1 MSQDTSVL
9 AQNILQII
17 PQIMRILTAEF
28 RRSGHLMTPGNFQ
41 MMVLLHYGPANLSDL
56 AEYQNVSLPT
66 ISRSVSRLEKMG
78 WIRRLA
84 KPNDRRVTLI
94 ELTSDGRHQLEEM
107 SRLAEATLGALLDP
121 LLEADRMTL
130 AGGLDVMRRTFDLY
144 EPEKEE

>member
-1 MSQDTSVL
+1 
-9 AQNILQII
+9 
-17 PQIMRILTAEF
+17 
-28 RRSGHLMTPGNFQ
+28 
-41 MMVLLHYGPANLSDL
+41 
-56 AEYQNVSLPT
+56 
-66 ISRSVSRLEKMG
+66 
-78 WIRRLA
+78 
-84 KPNDRRVTLI
+84 VTLI